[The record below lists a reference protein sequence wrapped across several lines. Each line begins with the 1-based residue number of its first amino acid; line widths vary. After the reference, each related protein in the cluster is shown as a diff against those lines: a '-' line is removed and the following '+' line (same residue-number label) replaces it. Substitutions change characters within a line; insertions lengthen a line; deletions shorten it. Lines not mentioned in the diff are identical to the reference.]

1 MLDAILKYT
10 FLQNAI
16 LSALL
21 ASIVCGVI
29 GTIIV
34 EKRLV
39 MMSGGISHASFGGVG
54 FGYLVGI
61 EPMIGALIAAVLSA
75 LGLAYVKHHV
85 KSNTDTLAGIIW
97 PLGMSLGILFV
108 SITPGYPP
116 ALDSYLF
123 GDILT
128 VSKTDLWMTAILN
141 LLILATIIP
150 FFQTLKAYLFDR
162 EFAKLNGIRSEIA
175 DYVLY
180 ILIALSVVVLIRV
193 VGIILVIALLTIPAS
208 IVRMFTFQFNRM
220 MFYSAICGMVM
231 CLGGLTLSYLLNVP
245 SGAVIVLLGTSMYL
259 SAAVAKRAG
268 EKIKRNIVTK
278 KQCK

>member
-1 MLDAILKYT
+1 MLEAVMKYT

-16 LSALL
+16 ISAFL

-61 EPMIGALIAAVLSA
+61 EPIIGALIAAVLSA

-108 SITPGYPP
+108 AVTPGYPP

-128 VSKTDLWMTAILN
+128 VSITDLWMTTTLN
-141 LLILATIIP
+141 ILILALIIP
-150 FFQTLKAYLFDR
+150 FFQTLKAYLFDK
-162 EFAKLNGIRSEIA
+162 EFAKLNGIRSELA
-175 DYVLY
+175 DYILFV
-180 ILIALSVVVLIRV
+180 LIALSVVVLIRV

-208 IVRMFTFQFNRM
+208 IVRMFTFKFNRM
-220 MFYSAICGMVM
+220 MIYSALCGMVM
-231 CLGGLTLSYLLNVP
+231 CLGGLSLSYLLNIP

-259 SAAVAKRAG
+259 LAAITKQAG
-268 EKIKRNIVTK
+268 EKIQRYIVTK
-278 KQCK
+278 NK

>member
-16 LSALL
+16 ISAFL

-75 LGLAYVKHHV
+75 LGLAYVKHRV

-108 SITPGYPP
+108 ALTPGYPP
-116 ALDSYLF
+116 AMIPIVRRY
-123 GDILT
+123 LT
-128 VSKTDLWMTAILN
+128 VQERSVMTAILEH
-141 LLILATIIP
+141 I
-150 FFQTLKAYLFDR
+150 Y
-162 EFAKLNGIRSEIA
+162 
-175 DYVLY
+175 
-180 ILIALSVVVLIRV
+180 
-193 VGIILVIALLTIPAS
+193 
-208 IVRMFTFQFNRM
+208 
-220 MFYSAICGMVM
+220 
-231 CLGGLTLSYLLNVP
+231 
-245 SGAVIVLLGTSMYL
+245 
-259 SAAVAKRAG
+259 
-268 EKIKRNIVTK
+268 
-278 KQCK
+278 

>member
-150 FFQTLKAYLFDR
+150 FSQTLKAYLFDR

-193 VGIILVIALLTIPAS
+193 VGIILVIA
-208 IVRMFTFQFNRM
+208 
-220 MFYSAICGMVM
+220 
-231 CLGGLTLSYLLNVP
+231 
-245 SGAVIVLLGTSMYL
+245 
-259 SAAVAKRAG
+259 
-268 EKIKRNIVTK
+268 
-278 KQCK
+278 